1 VGPLDLVSL
10 NYSPQLT
17 HHLRVFSYAKV
28 LLVNL
33 VFRRNGAVE
42 FLINAGIVLA
52 AYLFG
57 SIPFGLLVVRMVN
70 GKDILTVE
78 SGRTG
83 GTNAFRAAGFGAGLF
98 TAILDI
104 LKAAATVWLAQE
116 ITGNVWIHVLAPI
129 AALIGHNH
137 SIFLPER
144 RPDGRIR
151 LRGGAG
157 GAAALGGTFGLW
169 PPAILIMLPVG
180 LLIWWGIG
188 FASVTTLSVG
198 LMTMIIFAVRAGLG
212 LAPWE
217 YVLYG
222 LVIEIL
228 MVWALRP
235 NINKLIAGTERRH
248 GLPVKLQKL
257 HEQKK
262 QANDLPE
269 NGEKRILP

>member
-1 VGPLDLVSL
+1 M
-10 NYSPQLT
+10 QFLT
-17 HHLRVFSYAKV
+17 D
-28 LLVNL
+28 
-33 VFRRNGAVE
+33 
-42 FLINAGIVLA
+42 AGTVLA

-57 SIPFGLLVVRMVN
+57 SIPFGLLVVKAIN
-70 GKDILTVE
+70 GKDIRTVE

-83 GTNAFRAAGFGAGLF
+83 GTNAFRAAGFGAGFF

-104 LKAAATVWLAQE
+104 LKAAVTVWLAQA

-129 AALIGHNH
+129 AAVLGHNH

-144 RPDGRIR
+144 TPEGRLR

-169 PPAILIMLPVG
+169 PPAVLIMLPLG
-180 LLIWWGIG
+180 ILIWWGIG

-198 LMTMIIFAVRAGLG
+198 LMTMIIFAVRAALG

-222 LVIEIL
+222 LLAELL

-235 NINKLIAGTERRH
+235 NIKRLFQGIERRH

-257 HEQKK
+257 RLQRKPAKGPGRHMEK
-262 QANDLPE
+262 PE
-269 NGEKRILP
+269 TSS

>member
-1 VGPLDLVSL
+1 M
-10 NYSPQLT
+10 Q
-17 HHLRVFSYAKV
+17 
-28 LLVNL
+28 
-33 VFRRNGAVE
+33 
-42 FLINAGIVLA
+42 FLIDAGTLLA

-57 SIPFGLLVVRMVN
+57 SIPFGLLVVKAIN
-70 GKDILTVE
+70 GKDIRTIA

-104 LKAAATVWLAQE
+104 LKAALTVWLARA
-116 ITGNVWIHVLAPI
+116 ITPNVWIHVLAPI
-129 AALIGHNH
+129 AAVLGHNH

-144 RPDGRIR
+144 TEQGRLR

-169 PPAILIMLPVG
+169 PPAILFMLPVG

-188 FASVTTLSVG
+188 YASVTTLSVG
-198 LMTMIIFAVRAGLG
+198 LMTMIIFGVRAAMG

-222 LVIEIL
+222 LLAELL
-228 MVWALRP
+228 MFWALRP
-235 NINKLIAGTERRH
+235 NIKRLFDGTERRH
-248 GLPVKLQKL
+248 GLPVMLQKRRL
-257 HEQKK
+257 HREQVEAPAED
-262 QANDLPE
+262 QVGPQSPLP
-269 NGEKRILP
+269 

>member
-1 VGPLDLVSL
+1 M
-10 NYSPQLT
+10 Q
-17 HHLRVFSYAKV
+17 
-28 LLVNL
+28 
-33 VFRRNGAVE
+33 
-42 FLINAGIVLA
+42 FLIDAGTLLA

-57 SIPFGLLVVRMVN
+57 SIPFGLLVVKAIN
-70 GKDILTVE
+70 GKDIRTIA

-104 LKAAATVWLAQE
+104 LKAALTVWLARA
-116 ITGNVWIHVLAPI
+116 ITPNVWIHVLAPI
-129 AALIGHNH
+129 AAVLGHNH

-144 RPDGRIR
+144 TEQGRLR

-169 PPAILIMLPVG
+169 PPAIILMLPVG

-188 FASVTTLSVG
+188 YASVTTLSVG
-198 LMTMIIFAVRAGLG
+198 LMTMIIFGVRAAMG

-222 LVIEIL
+222 LLAELL
-228 MVWALRP
+228 MFWALRP
-235 NINKLIAGTERRH
+235 NIKRLFDGTERRH
-248 GLPVKLQKL
+248 GLPVTLQKRRL
-257 HEQKK
+257 RHEQEKAPPGDEAGT
-262 QANDLPE
+262 QAPLP
-269 NGEKRILP
+269 

>member
-1 VGPLDLVSL
+1 M
-10 NYSPQLT
+10 QFLT
-17 HHLRVFSYAKV
+17 D
-28 LLVNL
+28 
-33 VFRRNGAVE
+33 
-42 FLINAGIVLA
+42 AGTVLA

-57 SIPFGLLVVRMVN
+57 SIPFGLLVVKATN
-70 GKDILTVE
+70 GKDIRTVE

-83 GTNAFRAAGFGAGLF
+83 GTNAFRAAGFRAGLF

-104 LKAAATVWLAQE
+104 LKAAVTVWLAQA
-116 ITGNVWIHVLAPI
+116 ITGNVWVHVLAPI
-129 AALIGHNH
+129 AAVLGHNH

-144 RPDGRIR
+144 GPVGRLR

-169 PPAILIMLPVG
+169 PPAVLIMLPLG
-180 LLIWWGIG
+180 ILIWWGIG

-198 LMTMIIFAVRAGLG
+198 LMTMIIFAVRAALG

-222 LVIEIL
+222 LLAELL
-228 MVWALRP
+228 MLWALRP
-235 NINKLIAGTERRH
+235 NIKRLFAGTERRH

-257 HEQKK
+257 REKRK
-262 QANDLPE
+262 QAKSP
-269 NGEKRILP
+269 GGKRINPEIFTE

>member
-1 VGPLDLVSL
+1 M
-10 NYSPQLT
+10 Q
-17 HHLRVFSYAKV
+17 V
-28 LLVNL
+28 L
-33 VFRRNGAVE
+33 
-42 FLINAGIVLA
+42 IDAGTVLA

-57 SIPFGLLVVRMVN
+57 SIPFGLLIVKMVN
-70 GKDILTVE
+70 GKDIRKVE

-83 GTNAFRAAGFGAGLF
+83 GTNAFRAAGLGAGLF

-104 LKAAATVWLAQE
+104 FKAAVTVWLAQA

-129 AALIGHNH
+129 AAVLGHNH

-144 RPDGRIR
+144 TPEGRLR

-169 PPAILIMLPVG
+169 PPSLLIMLPIG

-188 FASVTTLSVG
+188 YASVTTLSVG
-198 LMTMIIFAVRAGLG
+198 LMTMIIFAVRASLG

-222 LVIEIL
+222 LLAELL
-228 MVWALRP
+228 MLWALRP
-235 NINKLIAGTERRH
+235 NIKRLFEGTERRH
-248 GLPVKLQKL
+248 GLPVQLQKIRQQRKPAKGL
-257 HEQKK
+257 
-262 QANDLPE
+262 
-269 NGEKRILP
+269 GGSREKPGIPVK